1 MSGRASVLQRL
12 LMAAALITLTLI
24 IEPQAARAEEP
35 LVPAFEGV
43 GGRSVKATA
52 YTAGPES
59 TGKRPGHPQYGITFS
74 GTKAEEGRTIAVDPK
89 RIPLG
94 SLVFVEELQEYRVA
108 EDTGGAVQGSHID
121 LYMEDLSRAVRW
133 GIRRVRIQVF
143 PKI

>member
-12 LMAAALITLTLI
+12 LIAAALTALTLFM
-24 IEPQAARAEEP
+24 EPQAARAEEP

-43 GGRSVKATA
+43 RGRPAKATA

-89 RIPLG
+89 QIPLG
-94 SLVFVEELQEYRVA
+94 SLVFVEELQEYRLA
-108 EDTGGAVQGSHID
+108 EDTGGAVRGSHID

>member
-12 LMAAALITLTLI
+12 LMAAALTALALCLKP
-24 IEPQAARAEEP
+24 EAARAQEP

-43 GGRSVKATA
+43 HGQRVKATA
-52 YTAGPES
+52 YTAGLES

-74 GTKAEEGRTIAVDPK
+74 GTKAREGRTIAVDPNL
-89 RIPLG
+89 IPLG
-94 SLVFVEELQEYRVA
+94 SLVFVKELHDYRVA
-108 EDTGGAVQGSHID
+108 EDIGGAVRGSHID
-121 LYMEDLSRAVRW
+121 LYMEDLSEAVRW

>member
-1 MSGRASVLQRL
+1 MPGRVTVLQQL
-12 LMAAALITLTLI
+12 LMAAALTALALS
-24 IEPQAARAEEP
+24 IEPQVARAEEP

-43 GGRSVKATA
+43 QGRSVKATA

-59 TGKRPGHPQYGITFS
+59 TGKRPGHPQYGLTFS
-74 GTKAEEGRTIAVDPK
+74 GTKAMEGRTIAVDPR

-94 SLVFVEELQEYRVA
+94 SLVFIEELKEYRVA
-108 EDTGGAVQGSHID
+108 EDTGGAVRGSHID